1 MHHKSFIW
9 LCACRLPDN
18 VTYEEGALIEPLSVG
33 IHACRRARVTL
44 GSSVFVC
51 GAGQPSVMIA
61 HIYATVTY

>member
-1 MHHKSFIW
+1 
-9 LCACRLPDN
+9 